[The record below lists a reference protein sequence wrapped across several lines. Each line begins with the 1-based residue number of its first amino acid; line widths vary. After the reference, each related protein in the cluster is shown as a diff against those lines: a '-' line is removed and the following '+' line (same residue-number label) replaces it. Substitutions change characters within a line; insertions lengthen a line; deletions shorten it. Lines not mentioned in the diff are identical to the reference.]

1 MSQRF
6 NECVAEVLRHEGGF
20 VDNPAD
26 PGGATNHGIS
36 LRYARSLGSM
46 LDLDGDGDVD
56 RDDIVRI
63 TPDRAA
69 LVYRNWFWRDVK
81 GDELPAGVDLAVFD
95 YAVNSGPARAIKSLQ
110 KALGVQAD
118 GVVGPATRAAL
129 RRNAD
134 AYTLVDKIC
143 DERLAFMRGLRTWH
157 TFGRGWQR
165 RVQEVR
171 DRAHAMVGN
180 PQMTLR
186 EAATSERTALT
197 VGGIGGVATLLAQA
211 EPVIGMLGNLTPWV
225 AVALIAAALVGVW
238 MWRRKAL

>member
-6 NECVAEVLRHEGGF
+6 DECVRVVLGFEGGF
-20 VDNPAD
+20 TEGRND

-81 GDELPAGVDLAVFD
+81 GDELPAGIDLAVFD
-95 YAVNSGPARAIKSLQ
+95 YAVNSGPTRAIKSLQ

-129 RRNAD
+129 RHAD
-134 AYTLVDKIC
+134 AYNTIDKIC

-157 TFGRGWQR
+157 SFGVGWRR
-165 RVQEVR
+165 RVESVR
-171 DRAHAMVGN
+171 DKSHSMVGN

-186 EAATSERTALT
+186 EAAGSERTALT
-197 VGGIGGVATLLAQA
+197 VGGVGGIATLASQA
-211 EPVIGMLGNLTPWV
+211 EPIIHMLGNLTPWV
-225 AVALIAAALVGVW
+225 ALAVIAAALLGVW
-238 MWRRKAL
+238 VWRRNKV